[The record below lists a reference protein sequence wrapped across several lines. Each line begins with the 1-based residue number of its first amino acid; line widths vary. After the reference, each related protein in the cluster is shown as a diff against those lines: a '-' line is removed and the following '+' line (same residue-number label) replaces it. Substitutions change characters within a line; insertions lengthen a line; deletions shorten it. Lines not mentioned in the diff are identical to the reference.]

1 MFSAA
6 SFNGLAG
13 FSPGF
18 APRPQISHVVFDFD
32 GTLSWLRHG
41 WPGIMCRLFRE
52 HYPARPGESEAAI
65 NDLLL
70 AEILEWN
77 GRQTIYQMER
87 FVERARG
94 LGGNPPGPKDLLNEY
109 QRRLDEVIEQRSQLI
124 LQGRARP
131 DEFVVHGARAL
142 LEQLRARGLRLIIL
156 SGTIE
161 HRVKQEAEL
170 LDLTRYFGPHIY
182 GGTPDP
188 AQFSKQGVID
198 RLLREENIQGEH
210 LLSFGDGSV
219 EISITKKA
227 GGLAIAVASD
237 EERNGSGQMDPYKR
251 RQLLDAGADLAIPD
265 YRDANALM
273 EKIFGK

>member
-6 SFNGLAG
+6 PFNGLAG
-13 FSPGF
+13 FGPGF

-32 GTLSWLRHG
+32 GTLSWLCHG
-41 WPGIMCRLFRE
+41 WPGIMRRLFRE

-94 LGGNPPGPKDLLNEY
+94 LGGNPPSPKDLLSEY

-124 LQGRARP
+124 LQGGARP
-131 DEFVVHGARAL
+131 DDFVVCGARGL
-142 LEQLRARGLRLIIL
+142 LEQLRARGLRLVIL
-156 SGTIE
+156 SGTVE
-161 HRVKQEAEL
+161 HRVKQQAQL
-170 LDLTRYFGPHIY
+170 LDLTRYFGTHIY

-188 AQFSKQGVID
+188 AQFSKQSVID

-210 LLSFGDGSV
+210 LLSFGDGPV

-237 EERNGSGQMDPYKR
+237 EEHNGSGQMDPHKR
-251 RQLLDAGADLAIPD
+251 QQLLDAGADLVIPD
-265 YRDANALM
+265 YRDAGALM
-273 EKIFGK
+273 EAIFGK

>member
-6 SFNGLAG
+6 PFHGLAE

-18 APRPQISHVVFDFD
+18 APRSQISHVVFDFD

-87 FVERARG
+87 FVERVRG
-94 LGGNPPGPKDLLNEY
+94 LGGNPPSPRDLLNEY

-124 LQGRARP
+124 LQGQARP
-131 DEFVVHGARAL
+131 DDFVVCGARVL
-142 LEQLRARGLRLIIL
+142 LEQFRARGLRLIIL

-161 HRVKQEAEL
+161 HRVKQEAQL

-198 RLLREENIQGEH
+198 RLLRGEKIQGEH
-210 LLSFGDGSV
+210 LLSFGDGPV

-227 GGLAIAVASD
+227 GGLAVAVASD
-237 EERNGSGQMDPYKR
+237 EERNGSGQMDPQKR
-251 RQLLDAGADLAIPD
+251 QQLLDAGADLVIPD
-265 YRDANALM
+265 YQDASALM
-273 EKIFGK
+273 EAIFGK